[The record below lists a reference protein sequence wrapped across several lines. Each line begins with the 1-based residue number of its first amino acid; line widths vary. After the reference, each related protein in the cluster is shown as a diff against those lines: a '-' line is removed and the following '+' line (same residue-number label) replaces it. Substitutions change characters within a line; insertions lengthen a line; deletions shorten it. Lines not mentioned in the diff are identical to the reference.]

1 MIKRI
6 KNSLTIKICTLI
18 AVLLAVSSGITYAV
32 IVGFLPTYYSKQLQ
46 KDIDSVSQEMIETIH
61 SYETI
66 NEASYAIELF
76 EAGSKVS
83 VVILDEQ
90 GNRIWPAESTA
101 VTEDVLDNGV
111 VEQGYMGDMILT
123 HENSAEQTTIV
134 QEENAAY
141 EEGVIGQ
148 ADVVTEDVVQQADG
162 IAEVGDNSAVKRYS
176 VKVGGETYTM
186 IVSGGMQPV
195 NQALEILYQI
205 LPYILGIAIVVSILF
220 ALGASLYL
228 TFPIV
233 RLSQL
238 AQNMAALDFDSSYQG
253 KRTDEVGVLGE
264 SLNELSKNLSRAL
277 EELKSANE
285 KLKSDIE
292 MERKIEKKRIAFFSA
307 VSHELKTPIS
317 AIMMSLKLLEDNR
330 IGKLNTEQESL
341 SRNIKENSDRLL
353 EITSELLKMSQVE
366 SGKLYL
372 NPKITKP
379 IELIDY
385 AIKANQVQAERFN
398 CQIEVEYPE
407 KIAKLFVDSEKIAWV
422 VTNLLS
428 NAIRYSSE
436 NGRIVIGARQ
446 IDKAVEIYVKDFGK
460 GIDSRYHESI
470 FDHYFRVPGTKVQG
484 SGLGLAISKD
494 FVEAH
499 GGTIRIESEV
509 GKGSTFVVRFNV

>member
-18 AVLLAVSSGITYAV
+18 AVVLAVSSGITYAV

-83 VVILDEQ
+83 FVILDEQ

-176 VKVGGETYTM
+176 VKVGGE
-186 IVSGGMQPV
+186 
-195 NQALEILYQI
+195 
-205 LPYILGIAIVVSILF
+205 
-220 ALGASLYL
+220 
-228 TFPIV
+228 IV

-307 VSHELKTPIS
+307 VSHELKTPITILKGHLS
-317 AIMMSLKLLEDNR
+317 GMLQGVGEYRDRNYYLQRSLETTEKMEDMV
-330 IGKLNTEQESL
+330 K
-341 SRNIKENSDRLL
+341 
-353 EITSELLKMSQVE
+353 ELLTVSRIENNKFITQKTDIAEQLRLQIADMAELIENKKLELQVE
-366 SGKLYL
+366 IPEHLYADV
-372 NPKITKP
+372 NPVMMDK
-379 IELIDY
+379 
-385 AIKANQVQAERFN
+385 VF
-398 CQIEVEYPE
+398 
-407 KIAKLFVDSEKIAWV
+407 S
-422 VTNLLS
+422 NLLL
-428 NAIRYSSE
+428 NAIRYTPE
-436 NGRIVIGARQ
+436 
-446 IDKAVEIYVKDFGK
+446 EK
-460 GIDSRYHESI
+460 GNHI
-470 FDHYFRVPGTKVQG
+470 RVLLKPGTDTETVYCQIENTGVFIPEEALVHLFEAFYRVEQSRNRQTGG
-484 SGLGLAISKD
+484 SGLGLYIVKMILD
-494 FVEAH
+494 QH
-499 GGTIRIESEV
+499 GASYRMGNTCDGVCFSF
-509 GKGSTFVVRFNV
+509 SL

>member
-111 VEQGYMGDMILT
+111 VEQGDMILT

-176 VKVGGETYTM
+176 VTVGGETYTM

-307 VSHELKTPIS
+307 VSHELKTPITILKGHLS
-317 AIMMSLKLLEDNR
+317 GMLQGVGEYRDRNYYLQRSLETTEKMEDMV
-330 IGKLNTEQESL
+330 K
-341 SRNIKENSDRLL
+341 
-353 EITSELLKMSQVE
+353 ELLTVSRIENNKFITQKTDIAEQLRLQIADMAELIENKKLELQVE
-366 SGKLYL
+366 IPEHLYADV
-372 NPKITKP
+372 NPVMMDKVFSNCNLTEYLTK
-379 IELIDY
+379 
-385 AIKANQVQAERFN
+385 R
-398 CQIEVEYPE
+398 
-407 KIAKLFVDSEKIAWV
+407 
-422 VTNLLS
+422 
-428 NAIRYSSE
+428 
-436 NGRIVIGARQ
+436 
-446 IDKAVEIYVKDFGK
+446 
-460 GIDSRYHESI
+460 
-470 FDHYFRVPGTKVQG
+470 
-484 SGLGLAISKD
+484 
-494 FVEAH
+494 
-499 GGTIRIESEV
+499 
-509 GKGSTFVVRFNV
+509 TF

>member
-195 NQALEILYQI
+195 NQALEI
-205 LPYILGIAIVVSILF
+205 AIVVSILF

-307 VSHELKTPIS
+307 VSHELKTPITILKGHLS
-317 AIMMSLKLLEDNR
+317 GMLQGVGEYRDRNYYLQRSLETTEKMEDMV
-330 IGKLNTEQESL
+330 K
-341 SRNIKENSDRLL
+341 
-353 EITSELLKMSQVE
+353 ELLTVSRIENNKFITQKTDIAEQLRLQIADMAELIENKKLELQVE
-366 SGKLYL
+366 IPEHLYADV
-372 NPKITKP
+372 NPVMMDK
-379 IELIDY
+379 
-385 AIKANQVQAERFN
+385 VF
-398 CQIEVEYPE
+398 
-407 KIAKLFVDSEKIAWV
+407 S
-422 VTNLLS
+422 NLLL
-428 NAIRYSSE
+428 NAIRYTPE
-436 NGRIVIGARQ
+436 
-446 IDKAVEIYVKDFGK
+446 EK
-460 GIDSRYHESI
+460 GNHI
-470 FDHYFRVPGTKVQG
+470 RVLLKPGTDTETVYCQIENTGVFIPEEALVHLFEAFYRVEQSRNRQTGG
-484 SGLGLAISKD
+484 SGLGLYIVKMILD
-494 FVEAH
+494 QH
-499 GGTIRIESEV
+499 GASYRMGNTCDGVCFSF
-509 GKGSTFVVRFNV
+509 SL